1 MQPRNLVVFVSFS
14 TARKIGSVPH
24 GNYHVLG
31 FHCEVWSIWKNIYIA
46 IYHQNFKCNQS
57 GKIEERRQITNF
69 LPVYK
74 IIHTYNYILNTLTDN
89 AKLSKKPFV

>member
-1 MQPRNLVVFVSFS
+1 MVIITSWGSIVKCGVSG
-14 TARKIGSVPH
+14 K
-24 GNYHVLG
+24 
-31 FHCEVWSIWKNIYIA
+31 IYIA

-74 IIHTYNYILNTLTDN
+74 IIHTYNYVLNTLTDN
-89 AKLSKKPFV
+89 VKLSKKPFV